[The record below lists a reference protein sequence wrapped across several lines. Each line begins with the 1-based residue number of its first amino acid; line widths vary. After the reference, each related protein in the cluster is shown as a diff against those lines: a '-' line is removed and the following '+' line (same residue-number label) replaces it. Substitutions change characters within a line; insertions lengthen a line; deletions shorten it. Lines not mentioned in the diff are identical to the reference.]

1 MTKQNNTKRKRRSFE
16 ELVKEN
22 KLQLLRDPAAMEKM
36 EEKFENK
43 YVGKAQ

>member
-22 KLQLLRDPAAMEKM
+22 KLQLLRDSAAMDKI
-36 EEKFENK
+36 EERFENK
-43 YVGKAQ
+43 HVGRA